1 MPTCPDHANGTKVS
15 VSRCRNR
22 ANRNAY
28 PRERKKSLKNLR
40 ILIVDND
47 ATLLNLLTLVISRV
61 CPDCQ
66 VVSTAD
72 GASALT
78 ELQNLTNSQA
88 FDLLLTDYEMPAMN
102 GLELAQA
109 ARVVSPGTRIVLMT
123 GFLQI
128 SELLDDLEAVNLTGI
143 LLKPFS
149 QKELKQALEIE

>member
-1 MPTCPDHANGTKVS
+1 M
-15 VSRCRNR
+15 
-22 ANRNAY
+22 
-28 PRERKKSLKNLR
+28 KNLR

-47 ATLLNLLTLVISRV
+47 AALLNLLTLVISRV

-109 ARVVSPGTRIVLMT
+109 ARVVSPRTRIVLMT